1 MMDKELG
8 VFRRIEGSCGGVG
21 DIKLYSLDTEVSSAL
36 QMITPPSYGL
46 GPLLLPIK
54 RVTLLRSARRQK
66 TFLEEDISYYKYI
79 GNARY
84 VIITGPT

>member
-1 MMDKELG
+1 MWGRHLELLG
-8 VFRRIEGSCGGVG
+8 G

-66 TFLEEDISYYKYI
+66 TFLEEDISYKTINDNNLYNNK
-79 GNARY
+79 
-84 VIITGPT
+84 VVPEPF

>member
-1 MMDKELG
+1 MWGRHLELLG
-8 VFRRIEGSCGGVG
+8 G

-66 TFLEEDISYYKYI
+66 TFLEEDISYNNYDKWHGISYPQI
-79 GNARY
+79 PNSF
-84 VIITGPT
+84 

>member
-1 MMDKELG
+1 MDQGYVGAASG
-8 VFRRIEGSCGGVG
+8 VAWWGYQAVQPRHGGQQP
-21 DIKLYSLDTEVSSAL
+21 L

-66 TFLEEDISYYKYI
+66 TFLEEDNSYYKYI
-79 GNARY
+79 GIARY
-84 VIITGPT
+84 VIITGST